1 MRAALRQLA
10 ATLRHRPAVLAGTL
24 IAITLSSMVI
34 VISASFVATGASTVV
49 PPDRL
54 AGAAVVVTGRQQVS
68 ATFGRGEDAETER
81 LALPGYRRVPVALAG
96 RLAAIPGVTRAV
108 ADVSFPVALDLG
120 HGRVITG
127 TAVTGPS
134 GSRSTV
140 PVTGHGWPSAALT
153 PFRLVAGAAPATSGQ
168 IVIGAGL
175 ARSSGLHLGSAVWL
189 AGRDLPALRV
199 VGVTA
204 DGRDDAASATSVFF
218 AAAQAA
224 ALYGHPGQA
233 DLVGVTG
240 ASGAAP
246 AALAAR
252 VTTVLDSWGLR
263 SGPGRYTVVTG
274 AKRGP
279 AEDLAAATDN
289 LNLLEIGGSAGI
301 DVVLIALFVVAGTV
315 ALAVG
320 QRHHDYALQRAIGAS
335 PGQVRAAVLAEL
347 PALGVLGGVLGW
359 GPGLWLAAA
368 GMRAMVSHGLMPPAT
383 VAWQSPLLLLVAT
396 GTGVIVAMLSGLL
409 AARRAGRAR
418 PADAL
423 REAHAD
429 RRWPHQVRIGLGAG
443 ALAGSGAL
451 VFAMSRV
458 GGASQ
463 QLGLALSLLLALMI
477 TIALLGPVLV
487 AAAELVLRLPARG
500 CGVGGRLALADIRAR
515 PRRMASAVIPIALGI
530 AFAGTVYFLDATIG
544 HAAQVQGRQRL
555 IASDVVTAPGPGL
568 APAALTAFTRQPG
581 VTAAVGLTP
590 ASIIVDDPD
599 LDLITGEV
607 VAGGPLPSVLDLDVT
622 AGSLRSF
629 GPGDIVVSQQ
639 EAAGGE
645 MGVRVGD
652 RITVRLPDGAGYRA
666 RVTAVYRRSVGFAD
680 VMIPAA
686 AAAGHLGS
694 DAIGQILVQRGAG
707 APSLTAM
714 SSTGM
719 TSTGMTSTGMASTGL
734 AARFAGL
741 RVASRQVVNA
751 QYQRLTAQQDL
762 VSDMILGV
770 IVLLAAVTVVNT
782 LVMATAD
789 RRQMLLLLGR
799 VCATPRQLLSM
810 TACQSAVATVVGI
823 GLGAAA
829 AATTLTAVARAATG
843 AGPYIPLTPALV
855 IIGTVLA
862 LTMAATIG
870 PAAAILAAAER

>member
-34 VISASFVATGASTVV
+34 VISASFVATGASTVL

-81 LALPGYRRVPVALAG
+81 LALPGYRRVPVAVARRLAG
-96 RLAAIPGVTRAV
+96 IPGVTRAV

-140 PVTGHGWPSAALT
+140 PVTGYGWPSAALT
-153 PFRLVAGAAPATSGQ
+153 PFRLVTGAAPAASGQ

-175 ARSSGLHLGSAVWL
+175 ARSSGLHLGSEVWL
-189 AGRDLPALRV
+189 AGQDLPALRV

-252 VTTVLDSWGLR
+252 VTTVLDSWGP
-263 SGPGRYTVVTG
+263 GAGRYTVVTG

-320 QRHHDYALQRAIGAS
+320 QRHHDYALQRAFGAT
-335 PGQVRAAVLAEL
+335 PGQVRTAVLAEL
-347 PALGVLGGVLGW
+347 AALGVLGGVLGW

-368 GMRAMVSHGLMPPAT
+368 GMRAMVSHGLMPPAA

-396 GTGVIVAMLSGLL
+396 ATGVIVAMLSGLL

-429 RRWPHQVRIGLGAG
+429 RRWPHPVRIVLGAG
-443 ALAGSGAL
+443 ALAGSVAL

-458 GGASQ
+458 GGTSQ

-530 AFAGTVYFLDATIG
+530 AFAGTVFFLDATIG

-568 APAALTAFTRQPG
+568 APAALAAVTRQPG

-607 VAGGPLPSVLDLDVT
+607 VAGGPLPSVLDLGVT
-622 AGSLRSF
+622 VGRLRSF
-629 GPGDIVVSQQ
+629 GPGDIAVSQQ

-652 RITVRLPDGAGYRA
+652 RITVRLPDGARYRA
-666 RVTAVYRRSVGFAD
+666 RVTAIYRRSVGFAD

-714 SSTGM
+714 
-719 TSTGMTSTGMASTGL
+719 TSTGMTGTGL

-741 RVASRQVVNA
+741 QVASRQVVNA

-789 RRQMLLLLGR
+789 RRQMLLLLRR
-799 VCATPRQLLSM
+799 VGATPRQLLSM

-823 GLGAAA
+823 GLGVAA

-843 AGPYIPLTPALV
+843 GGPYVPLTPALV

>member
-24 IAITLSSMVI
+24 IAITLSSMII
-34 VISASFVATGASTVV
+34 VISASFVGTGVSTVV

-54 AGAAVVVTGRQQVS
+54 AGATVVVTGRQQVS
-68 ATFGRGEDAETER
+68 VTFGRGEDAETER
-81 LALPGYRRVPVALAG
+81 LALPGYRRVPAALAR

-120 HGRVITG
+120 HGRVITE

-140 PVTGHGWPSAALT
+140 PVTGHGWPSAALA
-153 PFRLVAGAAPATSGQ
+153 PFRLVAGTVPAAPGQ

-175 ARSSGLHLGSAVWL
+175 ARSSGLHLGSEVRL

-199 VGVTA
+199 VGVAA
-204 DGRDDAASATSVFF
+204 DGRAGAASATSVFF

-246 AALAAR
+246 AALARRITA
-252 VTTVLDSWGLR
+252 VLPSQY
-263 SGPGRYTVVTG
+263 SVVTG
-274 AKRGP
+274 AERGP

-320 QRHHDYALQRAIGAS
+320 QRHHDYALARAIGAS
-335 PGQVRAAVLAEL
+335 PGQVRVAVLAEL
-347 PALGVLGGVLGW
+347 AALGLLGGVLGW
-359 GPGLWLAAA
+359 VPGLWLAAA
-368 GMRAMVSHGLMPPAT
+368 GMRAMVSHGLMPSAT
-383 VAWQSPLLLLVAT
+383 VVWQSPLLLLVAT

-409 AARRAGRAR
+409 AARRAGRVR

-423 REAHAD
+423 REAQAD
-429 RRWPHQVRIGLGAG
+429 RRWPHPVRIVLGAG

-463 QLGLALSLLLALMI
+463 QLGLALSLLLTLMI

-487 AAAELVLRLPARG
+487 AAAELVLRPARG

-530 AFAGTVYFLDATIG
+530 AFAGTVYFLDATIA

-568 APAALTAFTRQPG
+568 APAALAAVTRQPG

-590 ASIIVDDPD
+590 ASIVVDDPD

-607 VAGGPLPSVLDLDVT
+607 VAGGPLPSVLDLGVT
-622 AGSLRSF
+622 AGRLRGF
-629 GPGDIVVSQQ
+629 GPGDIAVSQQ

-652 RITVRLPDGAGYRA
+652 RITVRLPDGARYRA
-666 RVTAVYRRSVGFAD
+666 RVTAIYGRSVGFAD

-694 DAIGQILVQRGAG
+694 DAIGQILVQRTAG

-714 SSTGM
+714 
-719 TSTGMTSTGMASTGL
+719 TSTGLTGTGL
-734 AARFAGL
+734 TARFAGL
-741 RVASRQVVNA
+741 QVASRQVVNA
-751 QYQRLTAQQDL
+751 QYQRLAAQQDL

-789 RRQMLLLLGR
+789 RRQMLLLLRR
-799 VCATPRQLLSM
+799 VGATPRQLLSM

-823 GLGAAA
+823 GLGTAA
-829 AATTLTAVARAATG
+829 AATTLITVARAATG
-843 AGPYIPLTPALV
+843 GGPYVPLTPGLV
-855 IIGTVLA
+855 ITGTVLA

>member
-24 IAITLSSMVI
+24 IALTLSSMVI

-68 ATFGRGEDAETER
+68 VTFGRGEDAETER
-81 LALPGYRRVPVALAG
+81 LALPGYRRVPAALAR

-153 PFRLVAGAAPATSGQ
+153 PFRLVAGTVPATSGQ
-168 IVIGAGL
+168 IVVGAGL
-175 ARSSGLHLGSAVWL
+175 ARSSGLHVGSEVWL

-199 VGVTA
+199 AGVAA
-204 DGRDDAASATSVFF
+204 DGRGDAASATSVFF
-218 AAAQAA
+218 AATQAA

-246 AALAAR
+246 AALARRITA
-252 VTTVLDSWGLR
+252 VL
-263 SGPGRYTVVTG
+263 PAQYAVATG
-274 AKRGP
+274 ARRGP

-347 PALGVLGGVLGW
+347 AALGVLGGVLGW

-383 VAWQSPLLLLVAT
+383 VVWRSPLLLLVAT
-396 GTGVIVAMLSGLL
+396 GTGVVVAVLSGLL

-429 RRWPHQVRIGLGAG
+429 RRWPHPVRIVLGIG

-458 GGASQ
+458 GAASQ
-463 QLGLALSLLLALMI
+463 QLGLALSLLLTLMI

-515 PRRMASAVIPIALGI
+515 PRRMASAIIPIALGI
-530 AFAGTVYFLDATIG
+530 AFAGTVYFLDATIA

-568 APAALTAFTRQPG
+568 APAALAAVTRQPG

-590 ASIIVDDPD
+590 ASIVVDDPD

-607 VAGGPLPSVLDLDVT
+607 VAGGPLTSVLDLGVT

-629 GPGDIVVSQQ
+629 GPGDIALSQQ

-652 RITVRLPDGAGYRA
+652 RITVRLPDGGRYRA
-666 RVTAVYRRSVGFAD
+666 RVSAIYGRSVGFAD
-680 VMIPAA
+680 IMIPAA
-686 AAAGHLGS
+686 AASGHLGS

-714 SSTGM
+714 
-719 TSTGMTSTGMASTGL
+719 TSTGPTSTGL

-741 RVASRQVVNA
+741 QVASRQVVNA

-789 RRQMLLLLGR
+789 RRQMLLLLRR
-799 VCATPRQLLSM
+799 VGATPRQLLSM

-823 GLGAAA
+823 GLGTAA
-829 AATTLTAVARAATG
+829 AATTLIAVARAATG
-843 AGPYIPLTPALV
+843 GGPYVPLTPALV
-855 IIGTVLA
+855 ITGTVLA

-870 PAAAILAAAER
+870 PAAAILAAARR

>member
-1 MRAALRQLA
+1 M
-10 ATLRHRPAVLAGTL
+10 
-24 IAITLSSMVI
+24 
-34 VISASFVATGASTVV
+34 
-49 PPDRL
+49 
-54 AGAAVVVTGRQQVS
+54 
-68 ATFGRGEDAETER
+68 
-81 LALPGYRRVPVALAG
+81 
-96 RLAAIPGVTRAV
+96 
-108 ADVSFPVALDLG
+108 
-120 HGRVITG
+120 
-127 TAVTGPS
+127 
-134 GSRSTV
+134 
-140 PVTGHGWPSAALT
+140 
-153 PFRLVAGAAPATSGQ
+153 
-168 IVIGAGL
+168 
-175 ARSSGLHLGSAVWL
+175 
-189 AGRDLPALRV
+189 
-199 VGVTA
+199 VGVAA
-204 DGRDDAASATSVFF
+204 DGRADAASATSVFF
-218 AAAQAA
+218 APAQAA

-252 VTTVLDSWGLR
+252 ITAVL
-263 SGPGRYTVVTG
+263 PAQYTVVTG

-347 PALGVLGGVLGW
+347 AVLGVLGGVLGW

-429 RRWPHQVRIGLGAG
+429 RRWPHPVRIVLGAG

-544 HAAQVQGRQRL
+544 HAAQIQGRQRL

-568 APAALTAFTRQPG
+568 APAALAAVTRQPG

-607 VAGGPLPSVLDLDVT
+607 VAGGPLPSVLDLGVT
-622 AGSLRSF
+622 AGRLRSF
-629 GPGDIVVSQQ
+629 GPGDIAVSQQ

-652 RITVRLPDGAGYRA
+652 RITVRLPDGARYRA
-666 RVTAVYRRSVGFAD
+666 RVTATYCRSVGFAD

-714 SSTGM
+714 TSTGM
-719 TSTGMTSTGMASTGL
+719 TSTGMTSTGL

-741 RVASRQVVNA
+741 QVASRQVINA

-789 RRQMLLLLGR
+789 RRQMLLLLRR
-799 VCATPRQLLSM
+799 VGATPRQLLSM
-810 TACQSAVATVVGI
+810 TACQSVVATVVGI
-823 GLGAAA
+823 GLGVAA

-843 AGPYIPLTPALV
+843 GGPYVPLTPALV

-870 PAAAILAAAER
+870 PAAAILAATER

>member
-34 VISASFVATGASTVV
+34 VISASFAATGASTVV

-54 AGAAVVVTGRQQVS
+54 ARAAVVVTGRQQISV
-68 ATFGRGEDAETER
+68 TFGRGEDADTER
-81 LALPGYRRVPVALAG
+81 LALPGYRRVPVALAR
-96 RLAAIPGVTRAV
+96 RLAAIPGVARAV

-127 TAVTGPS
+127 TSVTGPS
-134 GSRSTV
+134 GGRSTV
-140 PVTGHGWPSAALT
+140 PVTGHGWTSAALT
-153 PFRLVAGAAPATSGQ
+153 PFRLVAGTAPATSGQ
-168 IVIGAGL
+168 IVIGADL
-175 ARSSGLHLGSAVWL
+175 ARSSGLHLGSQVWL

-199 VGVTA
+199 VGVTT
-204 DGRDDAASATSVFF
+204 DGRNDAASATSVFF

-224 ALYGHPGQA
+224 AIYGHPGQA

-252 VTTVLDSWGLR
+252 IAAVLR
-263 SGPGRYTVVTG
+263 SGSWPGRYTVVTG

-320 QRHHDYALQRAIGAS
+320 QRHHDYAVARAIGAS

-347 PALGVLGGVLGW
+347 AALGILGGVLGW
-359 GPGLWLAAA
+359 LPGLWLAAA

-396 GTGVIVAMLSGLL
+396 GTGVIVAVLAGLL

-423 REAHAD
+423 REAQAD
-429 RRWPHQVRIGLGAG
+429 RRWPHPVRIVLGAG
-443 ALAGSGAL
+443 ALAGSGAM
-451 VFAMSRV
+451 VFAMSRI

-463 QLGLALSLLLALMI
+463 QLGLALSLLLTLMI

-555 IASDVVTAPGPGL
+555 TASDVITAPGPGL
-568 APAALTAFTRQPG
+568 APAALAAVTRQPG

-590 ASIIVDDPD
+590 ASIVVDDPD
-599 LDLITGEV
+599 LDLINGEV
-607 VAGGPLPSVLDLDVT
+607 VAGGPLPGVLDLGVT

-629 GPGDIVVSQQ
+629 GPGDIAVSQQ

-652 RITVRLPDGAGYRA
+652 RIAVHLPDGARYRA
-666 RVTAVYRRSVGFAD
+666 RVTAIYRRSVGFAD

-694 DAIGQILVQRGAG
+694 DAIGQILIQRAGG
-707 APSLTAM
+707 APSLTTM
-714 SSTGM
+714 TG
-719 TSTGMTSTGMASTGL
+719 TGL
-734 AARFAGL
+734 GARFAGL
-741 RVASRQVVNA
+741 QVTSRQVVNA

-789 RRQMLLLLGR
+789 RRRMLLLLRR
-799 VCATPRQLLSM
+799 VGATPRQLLSM

-823 GLGAAA
+823 GLGTAA

-843 AGPYIPLTPALV
+843 GGPYIPLTPALV
-855 IIGTVLA
+855 IIGTVLV

>member
-24 IAITLSSMVI
+24 IAITLSSMII
-34 VISASFVATGASTVV
+34 VISASFVGTGARTVV

-54 AGAAVVVTGRQQVS
+54 AGATVVVTGRQQVS
-68 ATFGRGEDAETER
+68 VTFGRGEDAETER
-81 LALPGYRRVPVALAG
+81 LALPGYRRVPAALAR
-96 RLAAIPGVTRAV
+96 RLAAIPGVARAV

-140 PVTGHGWPSAALT
+140 PVTGHGWPSVALT
-153 PFRLVAGAAPATSGQ
+153 PFRLVAGAAPGAPGQ

-175 ARSSGLHLGSAVWL
+175 ARSSGLHLGSEVRL

-199 VGVTA
+199 VGVAA
-204 DGRDDAASATSVFF
+204 DGRTDAASATSVFF

-246 AALAAR
+246 AALARRITA
-252 VTTVLDSWGLR
+252 VLPSQ
-263 SGPGRYTVVTG
+263 YAVVTG
-274 AKRGP
+274 AERGP

-320 QRHHDYALQRAIGAS
+320 QRHHDYALARAIGAS
-335 PGQVRAAVLAEL
+335 PGQVRVAVLAEL
-347 PALGVLGGVLGW
+347 AALGLLGGVLGW

-383 VAWQSPLLLLVAT
+383 VVWQSPLLLLVAT

-429 RRWPHQVRIGLGAG
+429 RRWPHPVRIVLGAG

-463 QLGLALSLLLALMI
+463 QLGLALSLLLTLMI

-530 AFAGTVYFLDATIG
+530 AFAGTVYFLDATIA

-568 APAALTAFTRQPG
+568 APAALAAVTRQPG

-590 ASIIVDDPD
+590 ASIVVDDPD

-607 VAGGPLPSVLDLDVT
+607 VAGGPLPSVLDLGVT
-622 AGSLRSF
+622 AGRLRGF
-629 GPGDIVVSQQ
+629 GPGDIAVSQQ

-652 RITVRLPDGAGYRA
+652 RITVRLPDGARYRA
-666 RVTAVYRRSVGFAD
+666 RVTAIYGRSVGFAD

-714 SSTGM
+714 
-719 TSTGMTSTGMASTGL
+719 TSTGLTGTGL

-741 RVASRQVVNA
+741 QVASRQVVNA

-789 RRQMLLLLGR
+789 RRQMLLLLRR
-799 VCATPRQLLSM
+799 VGATPRQLLSM

-823 GLGAAA
+823 GLGTAA
-829 AATTLTAVARAATG
+829 AATTLITVARAATG
-843 AGPYIPLTPALV
+843 GGPYIPLTPALV
-855 IIGTVLA
+855 ITGTVLV

-870 PAAAILAAAER
+870 PAAAMLATAESGEHGR

>member
-10 ATLRHRPAVLAGTL
+10 GTLRHRPAVLAGSL

-81 LALPGYRRVPVALAG
+81 LALPGYRRVPAALAR

-134 GSRSTV
+134 GGRSTV

-153 PFRLVAGAAPATSGQ
+153 PFRLVTGAAPATSGQ

-175 ARSSGLHLGSAVWL
+175 ARSFGLHLGSEVWL

-204 DGRDDAASATSVFF
+204 DGRDGEASATSVFF

-263 SGPGRYTVVTG
+263 SGRYTVVTG

-347 PALGVLGGVLGW
+347 TALGVLGGVLGW

-396 GTGVIVAMLSGLL
+396 GTGVIVALLSGLL

-429 RRWPHQVRIGLGAG
+429 RRWPHPVRIVLGAG
-443 ALAGSGAL
+443 SLAGSGAL

-463 QLGLALSLLLALMI
+463 QLGLALSLLLTLMI

-487 AAAELVLRLPARG
+487 AAAELALRLPARG

-568 APAALTAFTRQPG
+568 APAALAAVTRQPG

-607 VAGGPLPSVLDLDVT
+607 VAGGPLPSVLDLGVT

-629 GPGDIVVSQQ
+629 GPGDIAVSQQ

-652 RITVRLPDGAGYRA
+652 RITVHLPDGARYRA
-666 RVTAVYRRSVGFAD
+666 RVAAIYRRSVGFAD

-714 SSTGM
+714 
-719 TSTGMTSTGMASTGL
+719 TSTGMTSTGL

-741 RVASRQVVNA
+741 QVASRQVVNA

-789 RRQMLLLLGR
+789 RRQVLLLLRR
-799 VCATPRQLLSM
+799 VGATPRQLLSM
-810 TACQSAVATVVGI
+810 TACQSAVATVVGL
-823 GLGAAA
+823 GLGTAA
-829 AATTLTAVARAATG
+829 AATTLIAVARAATG
-843 AGPYIPLTPALV
+843 GGPYVPLTPALL
-855 IIGTVLA
+855 ITGTVLA
-862 LTMAATIG
+862 LTMAATIA
-870 PAAAILAAAER
+870 PAAAILAATER